1 MNDEH
6 AYHPEGMR
14 FREYVRDVDEMKG
27 EESFDSR
34 ELTETLGKLRL
45 QGKAKQIDK
54 MKILEQMIEEEM
66 TLRLPKNLNAY
77 MIIFCF
83 SIGVYAF
90 YDDWKQYYKK
100 LSSET
105 YRSSKET

>member
-1 MNDEH
+1 MDQSIKEEMNDEH

-45 QGKAKQIDK
+45 
-54 MKILEQMIEEEM
+54 
-66 TLRLPKNLNAY
+66 
-77 MIIFCF
+77 
-83 SIGVYAF
+83 
-90 YDDWKQYYKK
+90 
-100 LSSET
+100 
-105 YRSSKET
+105 